1 MNDRPASPASGSVTA
16 PPDAPA
22 PPEAPAPRVGLIIG
36 ALMLGLL
43 LAALD
48 QTIVSTALPTIVQD
62 LGGLNHLSWVVT
74 AYLLASTV
82 SSPIYGK
89 LGDLFGRKVILQS
102 AIVLFLLGSAL
113 CGLSQSMTQLIVFRA
128 IQGLG
133 AGGLFVITIAV
144 IADVVPARERG
155 KYQGLFGAVFGGAS
169 IIGPLVGGFFVESL
183 SWRWIFYINIPIGA
197 VALAVIAVALHTHQ
211 KQGHPS
217 IDYLGALTLGGA
229 LTSIVLFTSLGGNT
243 YPWNSSVI
251 LGLMVGSV
259 VLLLA
264 FILAETRAKEPII
277 PLHLFTN
284 SVFTLTS
291 VLGFVVGVGMFGA
304 LTFLPLYL
312 QVVKGQSPTLSGL
325 QLTPMMAGM
334 LTTSIISGQVISR
347 FGRYR
352 VFPILGFTAMTLG
365 LFLLSQLTVAS
376 SVWLV
381 SVYMVLMGIG
391 LGMLMQVL
399 ILVVQNAVEYRHL
412 GVATAAATVFRGIGG
427 SVGLAVFGA
436 IFAHRLNTAL
446 VAVLPA
452 GTAIPEGGI
461 DPRAAIATLPPE
473 MHEQFLGAFVTAIHP
488 VFLIAASLTT
498 VGFVLAWF
506 LKEIPL
512 RSHAGAGP
520 RPQQVAALAE

>member
-1 MNDRPASPASGSVTA
+1 MNDRSASPASGSVTA

-22 PPEAPAPRVGLIIG
+22 PRVGLIIA
-36 ALMLGLL
+36 ALMLALL

-102 AIVLFLLGSAL
+102 AIVLFLIGSAL
-113 CGLSQSMTQLIVFRA
+113 CGLSQSMTQLIIFRA

-144 IADVVPARERG
+144 IADVVPARDRG
-155 KYQGLFGAVFGGAS
+155 KYQGLFGAVFGGSS
-169 IIGPLVGGFFVESL
+169 IIGPLVGGFFVQSL
-183 SWRWIFYINIPIGA
+183 SWHWIFYINIPIGA
-197 VALAVIAVALHTHQ
+197 VALSVIAVALHTHQ

-229 LTSIVLFTSLGGNT
+229 LTATVLFTSLGGNT
-243 YPWNSSVI
+243 YAWSSSFI
-251 LGLMVGSV
+251 LGLIAASV
-259 VLLLA
+259 LLLLA
-264 FILAETRAKEPII
+264 FVFAETRAREPIV
-277 PLHLFTN
+277 PLHLFQN
-284 SVFTLTS
+284 SIFSLTS
-291 VLGFVVGVGMFGA
+291 VLGFIVGVAMFGA

-312 QVVKGQSPTLSGL
+312 QVVKGQSPTASGL

-334 LTTSIISGQVISR
+334 LTTSIIAGQLISR

-352 VFPILGFTAMTLG
+352 FFPIMGFAVMTLA
-365 LFLLSQLTVAS
+365 LFLLSRLDIGTTS
-376 SVWLV
+376 LMISLN
-381 SVYMVLMGIG
+381 MVLMGVG

-399 ILVVQNAVEYRHL
+399 ILVVQNAVDYRHL

-436 IFAHRLNTAL
+436 IFASRLNAAM
-446 VAVLPA
+446 VSMLPP
-452 GTAIPEGGI
+452 GTPIPEGGI
-461 DPRAAIATLPPE
+461 DPRAAMASLPPE
-473 MHEQFLGAFVTAIHP
+473 MQDTFLGAFVTAIHP
-488 VFLIAASLTT
+488 VFLIAASLAAL
-498 VGFVLAWF
+498 GFVLAWF
-506 LKEIPL
+506 LNEIPL
-512 RSHAGAGP
+512 RSHAGAP
-520 RPQQVAALAE
+520 REAQALAE